1 MNTATLS
8 PSQAF
13 APTTAFV
20 GGATGEGTLGGGTP
34 ERASSP
40 AGAATEHALD
50 NRFVFDD
57 PRYEQLAA
65 ENAKHYQAGS
75 PFPHIYLDN
84 FLPLDVVEA
93 VLSEFPQPGAIDW
106 HNYNRQT
113 EIKLVC
119 ADEKQFGPVTRN
131 LFYQFHSLPFLRFL
145 EKITGIPDLIPDP
158 LLRGGGLH
166 QIRRGGLLKLHAD
179 FNKHDSTFLD
189 RRVNILLY
197 LNKDWK
203 EEYGGQLELW
213 DKDTKFCGDKI
224 LPVFNRLAIFSTTS
238 ESFHGHPD
246 PLNCPQDMTR
256 KSLALYYY
264 TNGRPK
270 SEDGG
275 THTTIFKARPDEQI
289 KGVFWRVSQDLMPPV
304 MFRNLRRLRERYFS
318 KTIQKR
324 G

>member
-1 MNTATLS
+1 MSSISLES
-8 PSQAF
+8 HQALGK
-13 APTTAFV
+13 PTAFV
-20 GGATGEGTLGGGTP
+20 GNVIGGSLP
-34 ERASSP
+34 SVP
-40 AGAATEHALD
+40 AGAGAPAATGLE

-57 PRYEQLAA
+57 PVYEALAA
-65 ENAKHYQAGS
+65 ENAKRYQAGS
-75 PFPHIYLDN
+75 PFPHIHLDN
-84 FLPLDVVEA
+84 FLPPDVAEA
-93 VLSEFPQPGAIDW
+93 VLAEFPKPGAIDW

-119 ADEKQFGPVTRN
+119 TDEKQFGPVTRN

-158 LLRGGGLH
+158 ALRGGGLH
-166 QIRRGGLLKLHAD
+166 QIRRGGLLNLHAD

-189 RRVNILLY
+189 RRINILLY
-197 LNKDWK
+197 LNKDW
-203 EEYGGQLELW
+203 EEAYGGHLEMW
-213 DKDTKFCGDKI
+213 DKDTKFCGDKV

-264 TNGRPK
+264 TNGRPR
-270 SEDGG
+270 SEEGG
-275 THTTIFKARPDEQI
+275 THTTLFKARPDEQI
-289 KGVFWRVSQDLMPPV
+289 KGVVWRLSQDVMPPIV
-304 MFRNLRRLRERYFS
+304 FRNLRRLRERYFS